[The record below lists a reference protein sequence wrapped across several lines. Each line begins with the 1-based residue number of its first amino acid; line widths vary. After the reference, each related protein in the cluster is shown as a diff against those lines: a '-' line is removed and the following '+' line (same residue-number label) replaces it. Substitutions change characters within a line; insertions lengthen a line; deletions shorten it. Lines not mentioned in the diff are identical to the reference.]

1 MDSALTYLLGFV
13 QASTLS
19 ATEATLSNEIAR

>member
-13 QASTLS
+13 QASALS
-19 ATEATLSNEIAR
+19 AAEATLSNEIAR